1 MKKIPSRA
9 LVTGSFDPVTRG
21 HEDIIRRAAEE
32 YDEVYAVVFASH
44 EKKNFFSMHRR
55 LSLLSAVCEKFP
67 NVKTDLSTGF
77 VADYA
82 KKIGADA
89 IVRGVRD
96 EKDVLYEEPMAK
108 YNFEHSGVNTF
119 FYKADESLGNVS
131 SSRVREL
138 LINGDDPSELLPWE
152 IAREICE
159 KWRIFRAECD

>member
-1 MKKIPSRA
+1 MKEKLNRA

-44 EKKNFFSMHRR
+44 EKKGFFSMCRR
-55 LSLLSAVCEKFP
+55 LALLSAVCEKFP

-82 KKIGADA
+82 KRIGADA

-96 EKDVLYEEPMAK
+96 EKDAVYEEPMAK
-108 YNFEHSGVNTF
+108 YNFEHSGVETV
-119 FYKADESLGNVS
+119 FYTADDALSSVS

-138 LINGDDPSELLPWE
+138 LLAGGDPSALLPQE

-159 KWRIFRAECD
+159 KWRFFQTECD